1 MTEPTKPK
9 KTLSP
14 EQLQKLSVARE
25 KALAVRQNNAKNK
38 ALEKELV
45 VAEKEK
51 HFLEVKEKLA
61 KVKDPAS
68 AVMGERLGE
77 KLKPKKEPP
86 KVVIE
91 PDSDPE
97 SEPEV
102 IIRKKKSKGK
112 KKIVIVEDSDT
123 DDEQQQVI
131 FVKRKKDN
139 PLKPIQQPEPVPQQV
154 FKQQPPIAQQNDDPY
169 QRHYESMFNPPRRY

>member
-68 AVMGERLGE
+68 AVMGERLQ
-77 KLKPKKEPP
+77 PKKEKEPT

-139 PLKPIQQPEPVPQQV
+139 PLKPIPQPEQVPHQV
-154 FKQQPPIAQQNDDPY
+154 FKQNIAQQNDDPY
-169 QRHYESMFNPPRRY
+169 QRHYDSMFNPPRRF